1 LESIEKNLEKPDY
14 YDSREQFAADVM
26 RIFTNAREFNP
37 PQTIYCKY
45 AKQLEEFIKPALSKL
60 KNTDKDR
67 EHMRQGVVAKGGD
80 TKRNSS
86 NNKKK

>member
-1 LESIEKNLEKPDY
+1 
-14 YDSREQFAADVM
+14 M

-67 EHMRQGVVAKGGD
+67 EHMRQGGKGID
-80 TKRNSS
+80 PKKNSTQAR
-86 NNKKK
+86 KK